1 MREGG
6 EVVIASAVRTPIGSF
21 GGALKDVPVV
31 ELGALVIRE
40 ALRRARLRQDKVDKV
55 LMGNVLQAGLGQN
68 PARQAAALADVSQYT
83 PAVTINVVCG
93 SGMEAVI
100 LAAQSI
106 RSGDAEVIVAGGME
120 SMSQAPYL
128 IPATTRWG
136 SRMGHVQL
144 VDTMIQDGLW
154 CSFED
159 YHMGITAEN
168 VAEKFQ
174 ISREEQDAFAAE
186 SQRRAEVAIKAGKF
200 KDEIIPVE
208 VPQRRGEPLIFDTD
222 EFPRFGTTAEKLA
235 KLKPAFRKDG
245 TITAGNSSGINDGAA
260 ALVVMSAEKAIK
272 LGIRPLAKITSYDCQ
287 GCEPELMGT
296 GPIFAVRHAYEQV
309 KEQLNKEIELVELN
323 EAFAAQSLAC
333 IKALNL
339 NPEIVNVNGGA
350 VALGHPIGCSG
361 SRILVT
367 LLYEME
373 RRDAKVGLAALC
385 VGGGMGFA
393 MIVERSWFF

>member
-1 MREGG
+1 MK
-6 EVVIASAVRTPIGSF
+6 EVVIASGVRTPVGSF

-40 ALRRARLRQDKVDKV
+40 ALRRAKLRQDKVDKV
-55 LMGNVLQAGLGQN
+55 IMGNVLQAGLGQN
-68 PARQAAALADVSQYT
+68 PARQAAALADISQYT
-83 PAVTINVVCG
+83 PAVTVNVVCG

-106 RSGDAEVIVAGGME
+106 MSGDAEVIIAGGME

-168 VAEKFQ
+168 VAEKFH

-186 SQRRAEVAIKAGKF
+186 SQQRAEAAIKGGKF

-208 VPQRRGEPLIFDTD
+208 VAQRRGEPLIFDTD
-222 EFPRFGTTAEKLA
+222 EFPRFGTTVEKLA

-245 TITAGNSSGINDGAA
+245 TITAGNASGINDGAA
-260 ALVVMSAEKAIK
+260 ALVVMSSEKAVK

-296 GPIFAVRHAYEQV
+296 GPIYAVRHAYEQV
-309 KEQLNKEIELVELN
+309 KEKLHRDVDLVELN
-323 EAFAAQSLAC
+323 EAFAAQALAC
-333 IKALNL
+333 IRALNL
-339 NPEIVNVNGGA
+339 DPDIVNVNGGA

-367 LLYEME
+367 LLYEMQ

-393 MIVERSWFF
+393 MIVERSWYF

>member
-1 MREGG
+1 MK

-21 GGALKDVPVV
+21 GGALKDIPVV
-31 ELGALVIRE
+31 ELGSLVIKE

-68 PARQAAALADVSQYT
+68 PARQAAALADISQHT

-100 LAAQSI
+100 MAAQSI

-168 VAEKFQ
+168 VAEKFH

-186 SQRRAEVAIKAGKF
+186 SQRRAEAAIKAGKF
-200 KDEIIPVE
+200 NDEIIPVE
-208 VPQRRGEPLIFDTD
+208 VPQRRGEPVIFDTD

-245 TITAGNSSGINDGAA
+245 TITAGNASGINDGAA

-296 GPIFAVRHAYEQV
+296 GPIYAVRHAYEQL
-309 KEQLNKEIELVELN
+309 KEQLNKDIELVELN
-323 EAFAAQSLAC
+323 EAFAAQALAC
-333 IKALNL
+333 IKALHL
-339 NPEIVNVNGGA
+339 DPDIVNVNGGA

-367 LLYEME
+367 LLYEMQ
-373 RRDAKVGLAALC
+373 RRDAKIGLGALC

-393 MIVERSWFF
+393 MIVERSWYF

>member
-1 MREGG
+1 MR

-21 GGALKDVPVV
+21 GGSLKDVPAV
-31 ELGALVIRE
+31 ELGALVIKE

-68 PARQAAALADVSQYT
+68 PARQAAALADISQYT

-106 RSGDAEVIVAGGME
+106 RSGDAEVIIAGGME

-168 VAEKFQ
+168 VAEKFHL
-174 ISREEQDAFAAE
+174 SREEQDAFAAE
-186 SQRRAEVAIKAGKF
+186 SQRRAEAAIKAGKF

-208 VPQRRGEPLIFDTD
+208 VPQRRGEPMIFDTD
-222 EFPRFGTTAEKLA
+222 EFPRFGSTEEKLA

-245 TITAGNSSGINDGAA
+245 TITAGNASGINDGAA
-260 ALVVMSAEKAIK
+260 ALVVMSAEKAVK

-296 GPIFAVRHAYEQV
+296 GPIYAVRHAYEQV
-309 KEQLNKEIELVELN
+309 KEQLDKEVELVELN
-323 EAFAAQSLAC
+323 EAFAAQAIAC

-339 NPEIVNVNGGA
+339 DPEIVNVNGGA

-361 SRILVT
+361 SRIIVT
-367 LLYEME
+367 LLYEMM
-373 RRDAKVGLAALC
+373 RRDAKVGLASLC

-393 MIVERSWFF
+393 MIVERSWYF

>member
-1 MREGG
+1 M
-6 EVVIASAVRTPIGSF
+6 
-21 GGALKDVPVV
+21 LKDVPAV

-40 ALRRARLRQDKVDKV
+40 ALSRARLRQDKVDKV

-68 PARQAAALADVSQYT
+68 PARQAAALAEISQYT
-83 PAVTINVVCG
+83 PAVTVNVVCG

-100 LAAQSI
+100 MAAQSI

-128 IPATTRWG
+128 IPASTRWG

-168 VAEKFQ
+168 VAEKFH

-186 SQRRAEVAIKAGKF
+186 SQRRAEAAINAGRF
-200 KDEIIPVE
+200 TDEIIPVE
-208 VPQRRGEPLIFDTD
+208 IPQRRGDPIVFDTD

-235 KLKPAFRKDG
+235 KLKAAFRRDG

-272 LGIRPLAKITSYDCQ
+272 TGVRPLAKITSYDCQ

-296 GPIFAVRHAYEQV
+296 GPIYAVRHAYEQV
-309 KEQLNKEIELVELN
+309 KEQLDKEIELVELN
-323 EAFAAQSLAC
+323 EAFAAQALAC
-333 IKALNL
+333 VKALNL
-339 NPEIVNVNGGA
+339 DPEIVNVNGGA

-361 SRILVT
+361 TRIIVT
-367 LLYEME
+367 LLYEMQ
-373 RRDAKVGLAALC
+373 RRDAEVGLASLC

-393 MIVERSWFF
+393 MIVERNWFF